1 MPIKIILADDHA
13 IIRQGLEPLFGAE
26 QGMELLAQAGNG
38 REAWGLIE
46 SLRPDVAILD
56 ISMPEMTGI
65 EVTRGVVDAGFNTQ
79 VILLT
84 MHEDPSAVLEA
95 QEAGASGYVLK
106 DNSFEELVQ
115 AVHTVVA
122 GGSFV
127 TPSVQEKLRKLQRQG
142 KSTALLSKRER
153 EVIKL
158 IAQGR
163 SSKEIGRIMDIS
175 SRTVDTYRKR
185 LMDKLD
191 LHTIA
196 DVVRYAVRT
205 GMVS

>member
-1 MPIKIILADDHA
+1 MPITIVLADDHA
-13 IIRQGLEPLFGAE
+13 IIRQGLTPLFEAE
-26 QGMELLAQAGNG
+26 EGMELVGEAGNG
-38 REAWGLIE
+38 QAAWKLIE

-56 ISMPEMTGI
+56 VSMPEMTGI
-65 EVTRGVVDAGFNTQ
+65 EVTRRVVDAGVSTRI
-79 VILLT
+79 ILLT

-115 AVHTVVA
+115 AVKIVVA

-127 TPSVQEKLRKLQRQG
+127 SPSVQEKLRKLQAAGRPA
-142 KSTALLSKRER
+142 TLLSKRER

-158 IAQGR
+158 IAEGH
-163 SSKEIGRIMDIS
+163 SSKEIARLMVIS
-175 SRTVDTYRKR
+175 PRTVDTYRKR

-191 LHTIA
+191 LHTLA

-205 GMVS
+205 GMIG

>member
-1 MPIKIILADDHA
+1 MPIKIVLADDHA
-13 IIRQGLEPLFGAE
+13 MIRQGLAPLLEAE
-26 QGMELLAQAGNG
+26 RGMELLAQAGNG

-65 EVTRGVVDAGFNTQ
+65 EVTRRVVDAGLYTQ

-84 MHEDPSAVLEA
+84 MHDDPSAALEG

-115 AVHTVVA
+115 AVHAVVA

-127 TPSVQEKLRKLQRQG
+127 TPSIREKLRKLQRQG
-142 KSTALLSKRER
+142 QSTVLLSKRER

-158 IAQGR
+158 IALGR
-163 SSKEIGRIMDIS
+163 SSKEIGQIMGIS
-175 SRTVDTYRKR
+175 PRTVETYRKR

-191 LHTIA
+191 LNTLA
-196 DVVRYAVRT
+196 DVVRYAMRT

>member
-1 MPIKIILADDHA
+1 MPIEIVLADDHT
-13 IIRQGLEPLFGAE
+13 IIRQGLVPLFEVE
-26 QGMELLAQAGNG
+26 QGMEILAQASNG
-38 REAWGLIE
+38 RDAWDLVE

-65 EVTRGVVDAGFNTQ
+65 EVTRRVVDAGFSTR

-95 QEAGASGYVLK
+95 LEAGASGYVLK

-115 AVHTVVA
+115 AVRTVVA

-127 TPSVQEKLRKLQRQG
+127 TPSIQEKLRKLQHQG
-142 KSTALLSKRER
+142 RTPTLLSKRER
-153 EVIKL
+153 EVIKW
-158 IAQGR
+158 IAQGK
-163 SSKEIGRIMDIS
+163 SSKQIARIMDIS
-175 SRTVDTYRKR
+175 PRTVDTYRKR

-191 LHTIA
+191 LHTLA

-205 GMVS
+205 GLVY

>member
-1 MPIKIILADDHA
+1 MPITIILADDHA
-13 IIRQGLEPLFGAE
+13 IIRQGLAPLFEAE
-26 QGMELLAQAGNG
+26 RGMELLAQASNG

-65 EVTRGVVDAGFNTQ
+65 EVARRVVEAGFSTD

-115 AVHTVVA
+115 AVHAIAA
-122 GGSFV
+122 GGTFV
-127 TPSVQEKLRKLQRQG
+127 TPSVREKLRNLQRQG
-142 KSTALLSKRER
+142 KTAGLLSNRER

-163 SSKEIGRIMDIS
+163 SSKEIGRIMGIS
-175 SRTVDTYRKR
+175 PRTVDTYRKR

-191 LHTIA
+191 LRTLA

-205 GMVS
+205 GMVT

>member
-1 MPIKIILADDHA
+1 MSIKVILADDHA
-13 IIRQGLEPLFGAE
+13 IIRQGLAPLFEAE

-38 REAWGLIE
+38 REAWELIE
-46 SLRPDVAILD
+46 SLRPNVAILD

-65 EVTRGVVDAGFNTQ
+65 EVTRRVVEAGVYTQ

-84 MHEDPSAVLEA
+84 MHQDPSAALEA
-95 QEAGASGYVLK
+95 LEAGASGYVLK

-115 AVHTVVA
+115 AVHIVVA

-127 TPSVQEKLRKLQRQG
+127 TPSVQKKLRDLQRQG
-142 KSTALLSKRER
+142 KTTVLLSERER
-153 EVIKL
+153 VVIKL
-158 IAQGR
+158 IAQGQT
-163 SSKEIGRIMDIS
+163 SKEIGRTMDIS
-175 SRTVDTYRKR
+175 PRTVDTYRKR
-185 LMDKLD
+185 LMGKLD
-191 LHTIA
+191 LHTLA